1 MPRPNLQP
9 LQLLLAILA
18 GWMNEHQ
25 ARAIDYLREE
35 NRVLRE
41 QLKGKRI
48 RFTNAQRRRL
58 AAKGKAL
65 GRKLLGEIATI
76 VTPETILAWHRKL
89 IAKHWDHSKK
99 RKSPGRPR
107 IMTEIRRLI
116 VRFATENPTWGYT
129 KILGALEN
137 VGHEVARTTI
147 ANVLKENGI
156 VPAPER
162 SERTSWKTFL
172 EAHWDSIAA
181 IDFFTAHAWSARGL
195 VSYYV
200 LVVIK
205 LSTRRVEIAGITPSP
220 DTAFMRQV
228 TRNLTDPDDG
238 FLRGASHLIM
248 DRDGKF
254 STEFRDLLE
263 DDGIEPV
270 QLPPRSPNLNAYAER
285 FIRSIQEEC
294 TDRMIFFGER
304 SLRRALSEYL
314 AHYLSERPHQGLD
327 NKLVE
332 PDERARREDGDIRCV
347 KRLGGM
353 LKYYYRAAA

>member
-1 MPRPNLQP
+1 M
-9 LQLLLAILA
+9 I
-18 GWMNEHQ
+18 EHQ

-48 RFTNAQRRRL
+48 RFTDAQRRRL
-58 AAKGKAL
+58 AAKGKVL
-65 GRKLLGEIATI
+65 GRRLLGEVATV
-76 VTPETILAWHRKL
+76 VTPETILAWHRRL

-107 IMTEIRRLI
+107 VMIEIRELI
-116 VRFATENPTWGYT
+116 VRFAVENPTWGYT

-137 VGHEVARTTI
+137 VGHQVARTTI

-162 SERTSWKTFL
+162 GERMGWTTFL
-172 EAHWDSIAA
+172 QAHWDSIAA
-181 IDFFTAHAWSARGL
+181 IDFFTAHVWTSRGL
-195 VSYYV
+195 IHYYV
-200 LVVIK
+200 LVVIE
-205 LSTRRVEIAGITPSP
+205 LSTRRVEIAGITTSP

-228 TRNLTDPDDG
+228 TRNMTDPDDG

-248 DRDGKF
+248 DRDSKF
-254 STEFRDLLE
+254 STDFRDLLE

-270 QLPPRSPNLNAYAER
+270 RLPPRSPNLNAYAER
-285 FIRSIQEEC
+285 VIRSIQEEC

-304 SLRRALSEYL
+304 SLRRAVAEYV
-314 AHYLSERPHQGLD
+314 AHYSSERPHQGMG
-327 NKLVE
+327 NKLIA
-332 PDERARREDGDIRCV
+332 PDERARRERGDIRCD

-353 LKYYYRAAA
+353 LRYYYRAA